1 VASPGRTIS
10 IPRTLRIILVSC
22 FMSLIGLVP
31 WLVWQPQGSDGGPG
45 GHSPA
50 LPISVDGRAPLDVS
64 KPSRP
69 SLSRRNMPNPERATS
84 TVADNFLYLLVEME
98 GCLDR
103 MDTAVWTREQ
113 REKIELRLFDLAAR
127 IAWKGQ

>member
-1 VASPGRTIS
+1 
-10 IPRTLRIILVSC
+10 
-22 FMSLIGLVP
+22 
-31 WLVWQPQGSDGGPG
+31 
-45 GHSPA
+45 
-50 LPISVDGRAPLDVS
+50 
-64 KPSRP
+64 
-69 SLSRRNMPNPERATS
+69 MPNPERATS